1 MKVAIPALINTREQ
15 GRLRLPAWIGS
26 FKNSYNFADLHL
38 TFMDFETIKISDF
51 GPFAS
56 SFQLEHIED
65 QTDEKVTKINFL
77 LKVEEFDEKI
87 KTFLDQMKH
96 QIEIDIYENFRHNS
110 KKIWTKHSL
119 PGNEIRMNVENEKME
134 IRIDTYVPFTLES
147 FDFIELRLGEAK
159 VFEIEKMIINWF
171 SYNNL

>member
-1 MKVAIPALINTREQ
+1 
-15 GRLRLPAWIGS
+15 
-26 FKNSYNFADLHL
+26 
-38 TFMDFETIKISDF
+38 MDFETIKISDF

-56 SFQLEHIED
+56 SFQLEHIKD

>member
-1 MKVAIPALINTREQ
+1 
-15 GRLRLPAWIGS
+15 
-26 FKNSYNFADLHL
+26 
-38 TFMDFETIKISDF
+38 MDFETIKISDF

-56 SFQLEHIED
+56 SFKLESIED
-65 QTDEKVTKINFL
+65 QTDEKITKINFL

-159 VFEIEKMIINWF
+159 VFEKNDHKLVFI
-171 SYNNL
+171 